1 MNYIFS
7 AATNTDLNTWV
18 LSFYKT
24 SPLPQM
30 YSPSTC
36 PHLLLSTQLNRV
48 DSSLLTK
55 MHHFGNT
62 EPSRPKLTWRNIFV
76 FLFLQWN
83 VMLLQL
89 ALKIFQGYI
98 FSEICAQEY
107 IF

>member
-24 SPLPQM
+24 SPLPRM

-36 PHLLLSTQLNRV
+36 HHLLLSTQLNRV

-55 MHHFGNT
+55 KHHFGNT
-62 EPSRPKLTWRNIFV
+62 EPSRPKLTWRNVFV

>member
-1 MNYIFS
+1 MNYLFS
-7 AATNTDLNTWV
+7 TATDTDLNTWV

-24 SPLPQM
+24 SPLRKM

-36 PHLLLSTQLNRV
+36 PHLLLSTPLNRV
-48 DSSLLTK
+48 DSALPIN

-62 EPSRPKLTWRNIFV
+62 EPSRPKLTWRNVSV
-76 FLFLQWN
+76 FSFLQWN

-89 ALKIFQGYI
+89 PLKIFQGCV